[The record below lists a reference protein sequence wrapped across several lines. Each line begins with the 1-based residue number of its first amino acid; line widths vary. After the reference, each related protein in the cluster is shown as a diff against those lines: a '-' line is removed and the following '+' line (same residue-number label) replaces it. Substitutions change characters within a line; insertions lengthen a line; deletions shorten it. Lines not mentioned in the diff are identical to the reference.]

1 METQHRNAVNIWKN
15 KAKERQIENKDLR
28 KRLKESKTSRDQWKQ
43 KAFERKEEIKA
54 LEIEIDRIK
63 KNLMKIIG

>member
-1 METQHRNAVNIWKN
+1 MATHHKNTDNIWKK
-15 KAKERQIENKDLR
+15 KAIERQIENKDLR
-28 KRLKESKTSRDQWKQ
+28 KRLKESKTSRDQWKE
-43 KAFERKEEIKA
+43 KAFERKEEIKT